1 MTWPDAKHIMNK
13 TQNFKN
19 PLFFFFANMLL
30 TKEAGVLLAEAFQL
44 YSKQS
49 AQGQV
54 FLQGF

>member
-1 MTWPDAKHIMNK
+1 
-13 TQNFKN
+13 
-19 PLFFFFANMLL
+19 MLL
-30 TKEAGVLLAEAFQL
+30 TKEAGVLLAEALLAEAFQL